1 LGLFPNYRFAWEGL
15 GNVQYYL
22 SQKAYALNSWKRL
35 QEIMGNNSMA
45 INLTFAGNA
54 EQSLIL
60 WLSKAESESLSYTS
74 NPSVLAQVRMFLN
87 KKKEALD
94 LL

>member
-1 LGLFPNYRFAWEGL
+1 
-15 GNVQYYL
+15 
-22 SQKAYALNSWKRL
+22 
-35 QEIMGNNSMA
+35 MGNNSMA

>member
-1 LGLFPNYRFAWEGL
+1 
-15 GNVQYYL
+15 
-22 SQKAYALNSWKRL
+22 
-35 QEIMGNNSMA
+35 MA